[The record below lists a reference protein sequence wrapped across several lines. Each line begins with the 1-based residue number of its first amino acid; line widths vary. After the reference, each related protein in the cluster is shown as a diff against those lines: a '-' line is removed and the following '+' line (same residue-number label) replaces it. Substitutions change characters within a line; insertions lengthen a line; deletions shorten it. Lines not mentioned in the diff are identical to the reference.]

1 METMIENN
9 KAVVRRFNLEVIEKG
24 NIDSFNTLMDR
35 NFVNRSAPAGMNNGP
50 QGMIWFFNEV
60 LRPAIPDIKVTIH
73 DQVAEGDMVTTRKTI
88 SGTQT
93 GLLLGVPATGR
104 VISIEVIDMVRVKD
118 GKYVEH
124 WGITTLPELL
134 ASLMQ
139 A

>member
-9 KAVVRRFNLEVIEKG
+9 KAVVRRFNREVIEQG
-24 NIDSFNTLMDR
+24 NVDCFNALMDG
-35 NFVNRSAPAGMNNGP
+35 NFINRSAPAGMDTGP

-60 LRPAIPDIKVTIH
+60 LRPAIPDIRVTIH

-88 SGTQT
+88 SGKQT
-93 GLLLGVPATGR
+93 GQLLGVPATGR
-104 VISIEVIDMVRVKD
+104 MISIEAIDIVRVKD

-124 WGITTLPELL
+124 WGTTTLPELL
-134 ASLMQ
+134 ATLAQ

>member
-9 KAVVRRFNLEVIEKG
+9 KAVVRRFNHEVIERG
-24 NIDSFNTLMDR
+24 NADSFKALMDDT
-35 NFVNRSAPAGMNNGP
+35 FINRSAPAGMDNGP

-60 LRPAIPDIKVTIH
+60 LRPAMPDIKVIIH
-73 DQVAEGDMVTTRKTI
+73 DQVAEGDMISTRKTI

-93 GLLLGVPATGR
+93 GPLLGAPATGR
-104 VISIEVIDMVRVKD
+104 VISIEVIDMVRIKD
-118 GKYVEH
+118 GKYIEH

-134 ASLMQ
+134 ATLMQ

>member
-9 KAVVRRFNLEVIEKG
+9 KAVVRRFNQEVIEQG
-24 NIDSFNTLMDR
+24 NVDCFNALMDG
-35 NFVNRSAPAGMNNGP
+35 NFINRSAPAGMDTGP

-60 LRPAIPDIKVTIH
+60 LRPAIPDIRVTIH

-93 GLLLGVPATGR
+93 GALLGAPATGR
-104 VISIEVIDMVRVKD
+104 MISIGVIDMVRIKD
-118 GKYVEH
+118 GKYIEH

-134 ASLMQ
+134 AMLAQ